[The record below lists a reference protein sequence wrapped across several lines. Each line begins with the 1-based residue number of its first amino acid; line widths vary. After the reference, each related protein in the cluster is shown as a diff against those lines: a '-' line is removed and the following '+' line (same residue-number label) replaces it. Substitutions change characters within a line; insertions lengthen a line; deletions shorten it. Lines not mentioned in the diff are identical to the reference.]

1 MAQAKQQ
8 LQVVYSR
15 LDECNK
21 DVDNGRQEVEQVNT
35 LIANLTLDTG
45 GGEDNCPNVFLRFT
59 CSD

>member
-35 LIANLTLDTG
+35 LITNLTLDK
-45 GGEDNCPNVFLRFT
+45 GGEDNCPNIFLRFT